1 MFWKIASKKIY
12 YITCASDETKNDL
25 IKLNIFEKEK
35 IITLHDPIIFISE
48 IIKLKKEK
56 ISKFMEKENIF
67 VSIGRLTNQKNHL
80 LLIKMFSQLNEKDN
94 KYFLYIIGDGENK
107 DSLSKEIK

>member
-1 MFWKIASKKIY
+1 MYFLRGLLWKIASKKIY

-67 VSIGRLTNQKNHL
+67 LIPIGWIVPGTLPVLMELRR
-80 LLIKMFSQLNEKDN
+80 FWVD
-94 KYFLYIIGDGENK
+94 Y
-107 DSLSKEIK
+107 